1 MSFELGEALRRCG
14 LETGG
19 RRLMLDALACYTEEE
34 TGLASASQ
42 LSLALHAG
50 MTERH
55 AKRLLAELLGDGALQ
70 GLVRLVRP
78 AAGRGRTAVYQ
89 VMIGRVEPLAA
100 AIKTA
105 QRVARAGVAAAI
117 IDAGLCGKVLSPEN
131 MRAAFGVLA
140 RLMRAEGNLTAAAA
154 IEAQRALFE
163 AHLAS
168 EEPMR
173 GPDGRLPFAEPEN
186 TPQAEEESP
195 LSRCGNPCEG
205 PVEKAAER
213 GTFRPEKGDISS
225 GKGDISSSAHS
236 KDNIPS
242 GNNSLRA
249 PDAREAAG
257 IFVVGDA
264 TAQGEFFLDPLGMI
278 GHVTACRDDRRAF
291 GEAFSGRVARINEHG
306 ALMIRCRTE
315 AEAFELS
322 RRWLEPLVSYAAVW
336 GLSGV
341 AFEVRGPP

>member
-19 RRLMLDALACYTEEE
+19 RRLMLDALACYTDED

-55 AKRLLAELLGDGALQ
+55 AKRVLAELLSDEALQ

-89 VMIGRVEPLAA
+89 LMIGRVEPLAS
-100 AIKTA
+100 AIKAA

-117 IDAGLCGKVLSPEN
+117 MDAGLCGKTLSPDN
-131 MRAAFGVLA
+131 MRAAFGVLS
-140 RLMRAEGNLTAAAA
+140 RLMRAEGNLAASAA
-154 IEAQRALFE
+154 IDAQRALFE
-163 AHLAS
+163 AFLAA
-168 EEPMR
+168 EEPIR
-173 GPDGRLPFAEPEN
+173 GPDGRLPLKEPEN
-186 TPQAEEESP
+186 DPQADEKPASAPCGKPVDSP
-195 LSRCGNPCEG
+195 A
-205 PVEKAAER
+205 KR

-225 GKGDISSSAHS
+225 KKGDISSSAHS
-236 KDNIPS
+236 IDIFPS
-242 GNNSLRA
+242 GIKPLPA
-249 PDAREAAG
+249 PDAREAPG
-257 IFVVGDA
+257 LFVVGDA
-264 TAQGEFFLDPLGMI
+264 TAQGEFFLDPIGMI
-278 GHVTACRDDRRAF
+278 GHVAACRDDRRAF
-291 GEAFSGRVARINEHG
+291 GEAFSGRLARINEHG

-315 AEAFELS
+315 SEAFELS

-341 AFEVRGPP
+341 AFEVGAATGPP